1 MATPFRLKRSAVSG
15 KRPGL
20 SDLQRGE
27 LALNFYDGYLFA
39 ERDTGGV
46 GIGTTIALLTPWT
59 ENFGGDSIYY
69 SNSVGVGTATPR
81 AKFDVDG
88 DLRVTGITTALGG
101 VRVPA
106 DSNIRATTDDSIVI
120 VGDEG
125 IRNGIQIS
133 GTTGIGSTEAYIDAS
148 GRFVSHADTGEFY
161 LTGSSDTGGTD
172 YFNATTRGTFVG
184 GSQLDPGASN
194 IFLGLGTT
202 SHFLG
207 NVGIGSTQP
216 TAKLDVNGQ
225 TELDDVNISGVTTY
239 SATTNNTLGNAD
251 TGAIQIDGGLGINK
265 NVTIGENLYVGGYAE
280 FVGVATFK
288 GGTINLGDANTD
300 DINVS
305 GEFISS
311 LVPNDDATYDLGI
324 TTQRWRD
331 GYFSGIVT
339 TTNLHVAGITT
350 TILLDVGI
358 GGTVITTTETGL
370 VGINSTAPTTT
381 LDVGGT
387 INSSTDVTINGTSV
401 ITTASNDAVA
411 LAIAL
416 G

>member
-88 DLRVTGITTALGG
+88 DLRVTGVSTFQGNVHLLDNDELLIGGSVGTHDGLKIYHDTNHSYIDDSGTGNLYLRSGTLSIQNLAGSKTSALFQSGGGQEFYHNNTKKLETTGYGVTIFGGLNVSGITTYQ
-101 VRVPA
+101 
-106 DSNIRATTDDSIVI
+106 D
-120 VGDEG
+120 
-125 IRNGIQIS
+125 
-133 GTTGIGSTEAYIDAS
+133 
-148 GRFVSHADTGEFY
+148 
-161 LTGSSDTGGTD
+161 
-172 YFNATTRGTFVG
+172 
-184 GSQLDPGASN
+184 
-194 IFLGLGTT
+194 
-202 SHFLG
+202 
-207 NVGIGSTQP
+207 
-216 TAKLDVNGQ
+216 
-225 TELDDVNISGVTTY
+225 
-239 SATTNNTLGNAD
+239 TTNNTLGNAD

>member
-1 MATPFRLKRSAVSG
+1 MSTPFRLKRSAVSG

-46 GIGTTIALLTPWT
+46 GIGTTISLLTPWT

-88 DLRVTGITTALGG
+88 SLNVTGISTFGNDVNLIGSTAGITSAYWDSSANTLNLLDD
-101 VRVPA
+101 VR
-106 DSNIRATTDDSIVI
+106 IHL
-120 VGDEG
+120 
-125 IRNGIQIS
+125 
-133 GTTGIGSTEAYIDAS
+133 GIGSDLQIYHDSATNSSYINESGS
-148 GRFVSHADTGEFY
+148 GRLEIRGSDLYLADEDGTNMLYAANNAGVSLYYGGGKRFETTGY
-161 LTGSSDTGGTD
+161 GVSVYGGL
-172 YFNATTRGTFVG
+172 
-184 GSQLDPGASN
+184 S
-194 IFLGLGTT
+194 
-202 SHFLG
+202 
-207 NVGIGSTQP
+207 
-216 TAKLDVNGQ
+216 
-225 TELDDVNISGVTTY
+225 ISGVTTY
-239 SATTNNTLGNAD
+239 SDTTNNTLGDAD
-251 TGAIQIDGGLGINK
+251 TGAVQIDGGLGINK

-288 GGTINLGDANTD
+288 GGTINLGDSNTD
-300 DINVS
+300 NIDVS
-305 GEFISS
+305 GEFVSN
-311 LVPNDDATYDLGI
+311 LVPNDDDLYSLGI
-324 TTQRWRD
+324 TTQRWKD

-339 TTNLHVAGITT
+339 TTNLYVAGITT

-370 VGINSTAPTTT
+370 VGINSSTPTTT

-401 ITTASNDAVA
+401 LSTAENDAVA